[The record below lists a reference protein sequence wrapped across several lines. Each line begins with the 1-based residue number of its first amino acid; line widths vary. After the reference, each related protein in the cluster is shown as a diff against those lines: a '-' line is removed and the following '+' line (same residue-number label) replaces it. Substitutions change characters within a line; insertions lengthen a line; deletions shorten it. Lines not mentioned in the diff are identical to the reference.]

1 MQWRHV
7 FKNQQRWDW
16 HLVMFFLNVFAV
28 VYGYGLRGEAFQAA
42 KVLRVGLV
50 MVSLGSILWTG
61 RNKKYLFDRH
71 KSWVLYI
78 FLLLYFLVSP
88 FSVDFI
94 RSLQRL
100 IAWIPFL
107 IYINY
112 FIIYLF
118 ENYSKDE
125 AKIKLLQIFSLAY
138 FFPVLIMLSNGVAF
152 QTENAYGQS
161 ISNYKTN
168 VLSWACTVF
177 VILSFDLY
185 TNYKMPTWLK
195 YTFFATGVVTL
206 WAIVLMGSRSSYAS
220 LGLSTMIVIWRS
232 KISSIYLKG
241 AIGVCIAGFAYY
253 IITSPNSVVN
263 LRSEYATIRN
273 QRKEVRL
280 ELAEHAFQIFENNP
294 RVFFTGFGFDNFQ
307 AGLQYYAG
315 VQTELASHNSYLE
328 ILFSGGGITFV
339 FFLCFFVFNAAIKYY
354 RFDSQYFI
362 FMPPFLIIPYF
373 ESNLNAGQFLFF
385 PWMTFLFYYLHASSN
400 QYTLQ
405 QNAYEEPLKEAHR

>member
-339 FFLCFFVFNAAIKYY
+339 FFSMFF
-354 RFDSQYFI
+354 RF
-362 FMPPFLIIPYF
+362 
-373 ESNLNAGQFLFF
+373 
-385 PWMTFLFYYLHASSN
+385 
-400 QYTLQ
+400 
-405 QNAYEEPLKEAHR
+405 